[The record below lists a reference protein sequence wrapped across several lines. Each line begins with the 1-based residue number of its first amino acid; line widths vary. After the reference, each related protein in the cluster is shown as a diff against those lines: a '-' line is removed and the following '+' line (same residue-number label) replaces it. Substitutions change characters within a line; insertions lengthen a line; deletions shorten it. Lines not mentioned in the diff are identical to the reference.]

1 MTEGGE
7 NVKDIRITYLAVKG
21 PSALT
26 CRAVIPMMDQY
37 AEELL
42 EKQRHSLVLGGM
54 RYNKGL
60 LSTTLDRLAK
70 LQGYGYADF
79 VSAENNEN

>member
-1 MTEGGE
+1 MKT
-7 NVKDIRITYLAVKG
+7 VLITYMAVKG
-21 PSALT
+21 PKAEP
-26 CRAVIPMMDQY
+26 CQAVIPMTDQF
-37 AEELL
+37 ADELL
-42 EKQRHSLVLGGM
+42 DRQKHSMVLGGM